1 MSRPSKYSDFDP
13 DRDPMYVLD
22 LKKEEE
28 IKDQIQ
34 MIQMSADPVMRRRNV
49 ETLQIERDL
58 CRIRVKVSFYCNILY
73 Y

>member
-13 DRDPMYVLD
+13 DHDPMYVLD

-28 IKDQIQ
+28 IKDQIR
-34 MIQMSADPVMRRRNV
+34 MIQMSADPVTKRRNV

-58 CRIRVKVSFYCNILY
+58 CRIRVKVDIRCNILF
-73 Y
+73 